1 MATRVARPPKRM
13 VSSKAMMTKGGK
25 DTGAL
30 PPVTSS
36 HLSDDQM
43 VRKKPVAVPVSAPIK
58 VKSRTAL
65 SGLTLSISSSISSTG
80 TGVYTVKSTK
90 PRARSRRMAS
100 RVVSTWANTPSTLA
114 VAILM
119 MPFVGVLQR
128 MGKDLLHLHDGQ
140 RRHDPDEAQEEEEEP
155 GEGARD
161 DGGVGHRRIVR
172 APGVGIEVE
181 GQPGDDDVEALE
193 PHADENEDGDDEE
206 PDGVE
211 PDAPPEEG
219 QRRDAVAEVHA
230 PVGPR
235 VLLGR
240 LGEDARPLEV
250 VAAVPSREGFAEVEV
265 GQDQAR
271 REGEL
276 GHGVEVLVRDVSV
289 PVENVAHGQDED
301 EDHGEAREDG
311 SVHEEG

>member
-65 SGLTLSISSSISSTG
+65 SGLTLSISSTG

-128 MGKDLLHLHDGQ
+128 MGEGLLHLDDGHRGQ
-140 RRHDPDEAQEEEEEP
+140 HPDEAQEKEEEP
-155 GEGARD
+155 GEGASD

-172 APGVGIEVE
+172 APGVGIEVM
-181 GQPGDDDVEALE
+181 GQP
-193 PHADENEDGDDEE
+193 
-206 PDGVE
+206 
-211 PDAPPEEG
+211 
-219 QRRDAVAEVHA
+219 
-230 PVGPR
+230 
-235 VLLGR
+235 
-240 LGEDARPLEV
+240 
-250 VAAVPSREGFAEVEV
+250 
-265 GQDQAR
+265 
-271 REGEL
+271 
-276 GHGVEVLVRDVSV
+276 
-289 PVENVAHGQDED
+289 
-301 EDHGEAREDG
+301 
-311 SVHEEG
+311 